1 MEQDKQIED
10 DYSKLNVFGE
20 NLELNTII
28 PNNIKDYD
36 EKESFHLSE
45 LTDENHKILE
55 NRMFDA
61 IEVENKLYNKN
72 MLRVNQKSK
81 EKDETIREKE
91 SRIPFYK
98 HDKLKSK
105 NSRNKDYISSLKNK
119 NFESRIEP
127 GKKNISPER
136 IKLNYQ
142 ILEC

>member
-28 PNNIKDYD
+28 PNNIKDYN

-61 IEVENKLYNKN
+61 IEVENKLYN
-72 MLRVNQKSK
+72 RV
-81 EKDETIREKE
+81 
-91 SRIPFYK
+91 
-98 HDKLKSK
+98 
-105 NSRNKDYISSLKNK
+105 
-119 NFESRIEP
+119 
-127 GKKNISPER
+127 
-136 IKLNYQ
+136 
-142 ILEC
+142 